1 MPHINDPGYYHLWI
15 TATDNQRFFR
25 SSLDKA
31 YFLAQLQDTL
41 SPRQRLNSLSSIA
54 DILAIE
60 VSLLAYSL
68 TDSSVHLL
76 FYTMRKV
83 AVEELGQRLLTSYVE
98 YINQYQ
104 TQPEIPFSTLFISDR
119 LIGPHAALG
128 VSREIHMLHDNWRHD
143 RYSSIGFYLD
153 DRRGD
158 WLSLWRLTP
167 LYDNKPE
174 LYLEYLNSPKTETNK
189 IFQFIRA

>member
-1 MPHINDPGYYHLWI
+1 MAHTNKPGYYHLWI
-15 TATDNQRFFR
+15 TATDDQYFFR
-25 SSLDKA
+25 SALDKA
-31 YFLAQLQDTL
+31 YFLTLLQDAL
-41 SPRQRLNSLSSIA
+41 SPRRRLSNLSSIA

-76 FYTMRKV
+76 LYTMRRT
-83 AVEELGQRLLTSYVE
+83 AIDELGQRLLTHYVE
-98 YINQYQ
+98 YINQYH
-104 TQPEIPFSTLFISDR
+104 THPKVPFDTLFIFDR
-119 LIGPHAALG
+119 LTGPHAALG
-128 VSREIHMLHDNWRHD
+128 VSREIHMLHDDWRHD

-167 LYDNKPE
+167 LYDNNPE
-174 LYLEYLNSPKTETNK
+174 FYLEYLKSPETETNK
-189 IFQFIRA
+189 LFEFIQT